1 MLIEGVDE
9 LSLYLLFI
17 IIIFYR
23 VFISMDFRHGNGRS
37 GFDVGTELSLRDD
50 HCLFSFLL

>member
-23 VFISMDFRHGNGRS
+23 VFISMDFRHGNGWS
-37 GFDVGTELSLRDD
+37 GSAGVLPSIVAPAPFRP
-50 HCLFSFLL
+50 